1 MGRTTFKKKITSPEL
16 ISQINPKNVKLINLF
31 LKEKDRKCSD
41 ATIKVYKSNLE
52 IFFCWNVLYNDNKY
66 FPEIKKFEFSYFFD
80 FLVNE
85 MKIQGKRFAH
95 YRSIL
100 STLSDVYI
108 KFFDEEAP
116 TFKNIINTIIEPIPK
131 DAVRKKT
138 ILTKEDVQL
147 LFDVLES
154 QERYQEACLFALAIY
169 GGARIAEL
177 LQYKVS
183 MIDETK
189 VAYGGV
195 MLQSTE
201 QLRTKGHGKQGK
213 VMNKFI
219 IKDLFLP
226 YFYKWVEKRKEI
238 LDELG
243 VEDHDSLFI
252 KKNGEPATV
261 HVIRRWTEKWTK
273 ILGSDCYMHMCRHYY
288 VTMLKK
294 DYGLSND
301 FIVSTMGWA
310 SGDAMLPIYNDSE
323 DSELDWEDA
332 EKLKEMIKSD

>member
-1 MGRTTFKKKITSPEL
+1 MGRATFKKKITSPEL
-16 ISQINPKNVKLINLF
+16 IAQINPKNVKLINLF

-80 FLVNE
+80 FLVND

-100 STLSDVYI
+100 STLSDIYI
-108 KFFDEEAP
+108 KFFDEETP

-138 ILTKEDVQL
+138 VLQKEDVEL
-147 LFDVLES
+147 LFSVLKE

-169 GGARIAEL
+169 GGARIAEI

-201 QLRTKGHGKQGK
+201 KIRTKGHGKQGK
-213 VMNKFI
+213 MMYKFI

-226 YFYKWVEKRKEI
+226 YFNKWKEERAKI
-238 LDELG
+238 LKELG
-243 VEDHDSLFI
+243 VEDHDYLFI
-252 KKNGEPATV
+252 KKNGEPATE
-261 HVIRRWTEKWTK
+261 HVVRRWVEKWGK
-273 ILGSDCYMHMCRHYY
+273 ILGQDCYMHMCRHYY
-288 VTMLKK
+288 TTMLKT
-294 DYGLSND
+294 DYKLSND
-301 FIVSTMGWA
+301 FITSTVGW
-310 SGDAMLPIYNDSE
+310 SSDMIGTYLDIE

-332 EKLKEMIKSD
+332 EKLKEMIQNKD